1 MIRQHGVPMT
11 DTAPGH
17 QRRVRIG
24 KGVAVTVGGREG
36 RVMRRVQDPFFRR
49 WRVIFPDGSSVICDE
64 SQIEVGE

>member
-11 DTAPGH
+11 GTAPGR

-36 RVMRRVQDPFFRR
+36 HVMRRIQDPFFRR
-49 WRVIFPDGSSVICDE
+49 WLVIFPDGSSVICNE
-64 SQIEVGE
+64 AQIEVEE